1 MAVAHP
7 PSIRAHSN
15 KTQNT
20 VTKQRP
26 VFLPLAPADVMGMPV
41 MAITSILHR
50 ISGIV
55 LFLGLPALLYM
66 LQKSLGSEAGFAELK
81 ECLAAGWAKF
91 GLWLLL
97 SAVAF
102 HVIAGVRH
110 LIMDLGHL
118 ETKECGR
125 KAASTVL
132 VLFVIAA
139 ALLGVFVW

>member
-1 MAVAHP
+1 
-7 PSIRAHSN
+7 
-15 KTQNT
+15 
-20 VTKQRP
+20 
-26 VFLPLAPADVMGMPV
+26 MGMPV

-66 LQKSLGSEAGFAELK
+66 LQKSLGSEAGFAELRD
-81 ECLAAGWAKF
+81 CLAAGWAKF

-118 ETKECGR
+118 ETKEGGH

>member
-1 MAVAHP
+1 
-7 PSIRAHSN
+7 
-15 KTQNT
+15 
-20 VTKQRP
+20 
-26 VFLPLAPADVMGMPV
+26 

-66 LQKSLGSEAGFAELK
+66 LQQSLSSEAGFAELK
-81 ECLAAGWAKF
+81 QCLAAGWAKF

-97 SAVAF
+97 AAVAF

-118 ETKECGR
+118 ETKEGGH

-139 ALLGVFVW
+139 VLLGVFVW